1 MLDKALKFEKAF
13 TRMYLEDQKYQKYC
27 REISTIRGNP
37 STDDWKNVKAFVKF
51 LNIFYQTTLKF
62 LGSLYATSNSFFHEF
77 FNLRNDIIKYT
88 KSDDLTLVDMAK
100 RMKSKLEKYWG
111 KFESM
116 NMLLIIAVV
125 LDPRYKM
132 KYVNYILSIAYGDIG
147 ITSEPGDLLQS
158 QWEKYIEEEGN
169 SERKSDLE
177 IYLIDDVYTK
187 SDDLTLVDMA
197 KRMKSKLEKYWGKFE
212 SMNMLLIIAV
222 VLDPRYKM
230 KYVNY
235 ILSIAYGDIGITSEP
250 GDLLQSQ
257 WEKYMEEEGNS
268 ERKSDLEI
276 YLIDDVVKI
285 KDFNILSW
293 WKASSSKYPIVSKIA
308 RNVLSIPI
316 SIVASESAF
325 STGGR
330 ILDTYRSSLSQK
342 TVEALICTQQWI
354 RLPSKECKFEDLLEE
369 VQKLEEIEE
378 EYPDSPLRID

>member
-1 MLDKALKFEKAF
+1 MVVTAHWIDDQWNLQKKILNLFEYTMLDKALKFEKAF

-62 LGSLYATSNSFFHEF
+62 SGSLYATSNSFFHEF

-132 KYVNYILSIAYGDIG
+132 KYVNYILSIAYGTLLGRIKSEDVASILTPLYNHYNDSFSENSNDNIEGDIG

-158 QWEKYIEEEGN
+158 QWEKYI
-169 SERKSDLE
+169 
-177 IYLIDDVYTK
+177 
-187 SDDLTLVDMA
+187 
-197 KRMKSKLEKYWGKFE
+197 
-212 SMNMLLIIAV
+212 
-222 VLDPRYKM
+222 
-230 KYVNY
+230 
-235 ILSIAYGDIGITSEP
+235 
-250 GDLLQSQ
+250 
-257 WEKYMEEEGNS
+257 EEEGNS

-308 RNVLSIPI
+308 RDVLSILI
-316 SIVASESAF
+316 STVASESAF

-330 ILDTYRSSLSQK
+330 ILETYRSSLSPK
-342 TVEALICTQQWI
+342 MVEALICTQQWI